1 MLYHILKVVSS
12 VFLTNVLV
20 MPFVLFCFFFLS
32 ELASSQNSRLVQK
45 QRLCRLHSSPVSE
58 IQVRAEADIP
68 AGLALEWM
76 DVSLPQI
83 IISHLS

>member
-1 MLYHILKVVSS
+1 MCWLCL
-12 VFLTNVLV
+12 L
-20 MPFVLFCFFFLS
+20 FFLS
-32 ELASSQNSRLVQK
+32 ELILLQNSPSAQK
-45 QRLCRLHSSPVSE
+45 QRLCRLRSSPAPE
-58 IQVRAEADIP
+58 IRVREEADIP